1 VGDQGANDGG
11 GVSQAGAVSVGSD
24 VGRVGLGLSLTLAE
38 SQLGVEVVDPGLD
51 VGEGLGGGH
60 GAVVVGDQG
69 SDGGGV
75 SQTSAVAV
83 GSQIGRVGLSLG
95 FALTELDEGVGLGVG
110 VVNPGL
116 NVGEGLGGH
125 NGAVVVGDQG
135 GGVAVAVGGGQ
146 VGGVSLSLTLAEQV
160 VASVQHTISLS
171 GKVSVGGSNVVGV
184 EGNGGA
190 VSVLDEGSVPGA
202 GRPNNG
208 KEQNGKHVDWLRA

>member
-1 VGDQGANDGG
+1 MSYITDIESFTKDGLNLAEDGG
-11 GVSQAGAVSVGSD
+11 
-24 VGRVGLGLSLTLAE
+24 
-38 SQLGVEVVDPGLD
+38 LGVEVVDPGLD

-75 SQTSAVAV
+75 SQTSGVAV
-83 GSQIGRVGLSLG
+83 GSQIGRVGLSLTL
-95 FALTELDEGVGLGVG
+95 ADVD
-110 VVNPGL
+110 
-116 NVGEGLGGH
+116 EGLGGH

-135 GGVAVAVGGGQ
+135 GGVSQGGGVAVAGQ

-171 GKVSVGGSNVVGV
+171 GRVGVGGGNVVGV

-202 GRPNNG
+202 GRTNNG
-208 KEQNGKHVDWLRA
+208 KEQNGKHVDWL